1 MKRLFAITL
10 LILSGQYCLLDEEAY
25 AATVTRSSSQE
36 CVISLKG
43 EIVEGD
49 LKRLQDAASAHLTGG
64 DGESTAKDTI
74 CLNSPGGSLVEGAAM
89 AEFIFKTGI
98 GTVIEDGEECYSI
111 CAIMFMMG
119 IANGPEVTFINRKL
133 HVNGVLGFHRPYL
146 AINSD
151 EMVNVRAFAVVHDIA
166 IENVMKI
173 MILANSLSPWS
184 NTPMMRA
191 DLIQAMLTHV
201 GNDFFFI
208 DTIERAG
215 RFQVELMG
223 LPEESGLTAEQA
235 YYACENAFHSQVG
248 LQKEPVDYTKYQ
260 ETMSKY
266 NGGAQVSRLV
276 KDADGLKLYKVESAD
291 AGYSEAS
298 CLIGL
303 KEKAV
308 LGCGINEA
316 YNVQIGQGRCTVDE
330 FEERSADINKMA
342 LFKPTTRLRDI
353 GSAKRGTQVGANTL
367 TVTCSIIQANG
378 QKETEPC
385 QQSVFKGDPD
395 NGSPNR
401 IEFVWPTGNK
411 TILTFKTNEILI
423 NGKPARLTDGEEEG
437 RCLINLSNGNKF
449 CFR

>member
-1 MKRLFAITL
+1 MNRLAAFTAM
-10 LILSGQYCLLDEEAY
+10 ILAGLVCFIGESADT
-25 AATVTRSSSQE
+25 ATVTKSSSQE
-36 CVISLKG
+36 CLISLEG

-49 LKRLQDAASAHLTGG
+49 LKRLQDVAAAHLTGG

-74 CLNSPGGSLVEGAAM
+74 CLNSPGGNLAEGAAI
-89 AEFIFKTGI
+89 AEFIFKNGI
-98 GTVIEDGEECYSI
+98 GTVIEDGDECYSV

-119 IANGPEVTFINRKL
+119 IANGPEVKFVNRKL

-173 MILANSLSPWS
+173 MILANNLSPWS
-184 NTPMMRA
+184 NTSMMRA

-201 GNDFFFI
+201 GNDFFFV
-208 DTIERAG
+208 DTIEKAG
-215 RFQVELMG
+215 RFEVELMG

-235 YYACENAFHSQVG
+235 YYACENAFHWQVG
-248 LQKEPVDYTKYQ
+248 LQEEPVDYRKYQ
-260 ETMSKY
+260 EILSKY

-276 KDADGLKLYKVESAD
+276 KDADGLKLYEVQSAD

-316 YNVQIGQGRCTVDE
+316 YNVQVGKGKCTVDD
-330 FEERSADINKMA
+330 FVERSAYITRMA
-342 LFKPTTRLRDI
+342 LFKPSTPLKEI
-353 GSAKRGTQVGANTL
+353 GSTKRGTHSGTDTL
-367 TVTCSIIQANG
+367 TVTCSVIQANG
-378 QKETEPC
+378 QREMEPC

-395 NGSPNR
+395 TGSQDR
-401 IEFVWPTGNK
+401 IEFVWPTGTK
-411 TILTFKTNEILI
+411 TVLTFGTNEILI
-423 NGKPARLTDGEEEG
+423 NGKPARLIDGTEDG
-437 RCLINLSNGNKF
+437 RCLINLSSGNRF